1 MNHFRFRYATRSTL
15 CLWRGAGGV
24 GGEENWDTKRKRK
37 VQKDVGGCTVGV
49 RGSPVEGEREEGGK
63 TTLTQY
69 ELIMQH
75 WIASDSKLPMIV
87 LIIQQLPYPLS
98 LLKSWFFDFF
108 GSSKITFLPHWNR
121 SVFPTFF
128 PTFLSVIVLY
138 MFLSA
143 TAPACRRTLGMFWPG
158 CLWFRGFQPTIS
170 LMTI

>member
-1 MNHFRFRYATRSTL
+1 VSPAENSKPPSGGTITTDW
-15 CLWRGAGGV
+15 CLTHIRDAAHSENRRTWGSFWGGAGGQ
-24 GGEENWDTKRKRK
+24 GE
-37 VQKDVGGCTVGV
+37 V
-49 RGSPVEGEREEGGK
+49 R
-63 TTLTQY
+63 LTQY

-128 PTFLSVIVLY
+128 SIFWFVYLVRLARLRVH
-138 MFLSA
+138 
-143 TAPACRRTLGMFWPG
+143 RRVVGIQLHIHMLFVYGLERWRETSNSDQRHVFVGSRFTRLN
-158 CLWFRGFQPTIS
+158 
-170 LMTI
+170 